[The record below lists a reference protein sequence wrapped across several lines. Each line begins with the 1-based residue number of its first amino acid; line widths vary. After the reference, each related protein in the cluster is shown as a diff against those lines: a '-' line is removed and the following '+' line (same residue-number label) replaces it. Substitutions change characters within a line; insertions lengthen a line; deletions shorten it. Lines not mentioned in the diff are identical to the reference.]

1 MSKEHGSGVDQADPA
16 AVLACA
22 LSLRTACLEAAKAD
36 RLLDL
41 SEAYNGMDEFLRV
54 LMRVATL
61 FEDWACAHIVFEAI
75 SEVWPYFLEE
85 RFGTACLEVV
95 APDGMAEFDGSDC
108 LRVALSLRLPV
119 RAEDGLRVPVDVQA
133 PNPVLGSEFQE
144 FRIRTMRAELGDEEA
159 FPFTV
164 SDDPFDEEFGPP
176 YFAVYGVQEG
186 GVLEHIADRKTYSAA
201 LSLVRKLAPG
211 VQLPQKPICILKQWP
226 TSSPSPSVPS

>member
-22 LSLRTACLEAAKAD
+22 LSLRTACLEKAKAD
-36 RLLDL
+36 PQLNL

-61 FEDWACAHIVFEAI
+61 FEDWACAHVVFEAT
-75 SEVWPYFLEE
+75 SGVWPYFLED

-95 APDGMAEFDGSDC
+95 APDGLAEFDSSDC
-108 LRVALSLRLPV
+108 LRVALHLGLPV
-119 RAEDGLRVPVDVQA
+119 RAEDGLPVPVDVQA

-144 FRIRTMRAELGDEEA
+144 FRIRTLRDELGDEEA

-164 SDDPFDEEFGPP
+164 SDDPFGEEFGAP
-176 YFAVYGVQEG
+176 YFAVYGVEKG
-186 GVLEHIADRKTYSAA
+186 GVFEHIADRKTYSAA
-201 LSLVRKLAPG
+201 LSLVRKLSPG
-211 VQLPQKPICILKQWP
+211 VLLPQEPTCISQ
-226 TSSPSPSVPS
+226 

>member
-1 MSKEHGSGVDQADPA
+1 MSKEHESGVDEPDPA

-36 RLLDL
+36 RQLNL
-41 SEAYNGMDEFLRV
+41 SDAYNGMDEFLRE

-61 FEDWACAHIVFEAI
+61 FEDWACSHVVFEAT
-75 SEVWPYFLEE
+75 SEVWPYLLED

-95 APDGMAEFDGSDC
+95 APHGLAEFDGSDC

-119 RAEDGLRVPVDVQA
+119 RAEDGLRVPVDVLA
-133 PNPVLGSEFQE
+133 PNPVTGSEFRE
-144 FRIRTMRAELGDEEA
+144 FRIRTLRKELEEEKA

-164 SDDPFDEEFGPP
+164 CDDPFDAEFGAP
-176 YFAVYGVQEG
+176 YFAVYGVEEG
-186 GVLEHIADRKTYSAA
+186 GVLEHIADHKTYSAA

-211 VQLPQKPICILKQWP
+211 VQLPQEPICFLK
-226 TSSPSPSVPS
+226 